1 MNNGIE
7 LYHNTPFIDFH
18 FGNSTTDYTSRI
30 IESSS
35 GTLSIENN
43 LSIAS
48 TISAPTGVIS
58 TLNSTNVNVTNNL
71 RANHYDLQT
80 VAQLGGSFYVSPTV
94 KFPNSG
100 TTLAVTKSGTTL
112 TLTITDSSITSTTMA
127 GIVWSANSR
136 IKVSGTING
145 VVTGTMDG
153 TVSSISTS
161 SHTLTLSVSGE
172 NSGSV

>member
-1 MNNGIE
+1 MQIGGTATLSSLSLSGTLTVNGATTINNALNVTGTSTINKIIASNFIVNNGIE

-35 GTLSIENN
+35 GTLHIAQN
-43 LSIAS
+43 LTIAS

-80 VAQLGGSFYVSPTV
+80 VA
-94 KFPNSG
+94 
-100 TTLAVTKSGTTL
+100 
-112 TLTITDSSITSTTMA
+112 
-127 GIVWSANSR
+127 
-136 IKVSGTING
+136 
-145 VVTGTMDG
+145 
-153 TVSSISTS
+153 
-161 SHTLTLSVSGE
+161 
-172 NSGSV
+172 